1 MQFLASLS
9 AVVATALFKRRRTP
23 MIAQP
28 HQTLRHHHQRSNTL
42 LPFVVGALKLNF
54 DAVRV
59 AVPIALGCGFWG
71 LTCKE
76 YQLPHAA

>member
-28 HQTLRHHHQRSNTL
+28 HPTLRHHHQRSNTR
-42 LPFVVGALKLNF
+42 LPFVYSEPSLNF

-59 AVPIALGCGFWG
+59 AVPIALGCGFFG
-71 LTCKE
+71 
-76 YQLPHAA
+76 